1 MLCMIRFGFQRK
13 ATTAVA
19 ALSPA
24 QDCSLEPNM
33 SSRHEQVHLTAVL
46 SPETSILIQKRHP
59 YPGNLNSET
68 SGDSKDAFQLGGA
81 VLNDMLPT
89 DKHHISCHHF
99 QSCKTLLFL

>member
-68 SGDSKDAFQLGGA
+68 SGDNIYSDSETLA
-81 VLNDMLPT
+81 LPW
-89 DKHHISCHHF
+89 KSELRNVWG
-99 QSCKTLLFL
+99 Q